1 MTKEEFQQRIE
12 EQRAIKQNADAE
24 IQRIR
29 QEYIDSADIK
39 VGDIVTEV
47 VQTTGSI
54 DNPKYVLGHE
64 VKVAGL
70 GITILHDNVGVTSV
84 LPKKKNGEFSKREV
98 TPYGGVIKNGKH
110 YDVSYRF

>member
-1 MTKEEFQQRIE
+1 MTKEEFQQRIK
-12 EQRAIKQNADAE
+12 EQRVIKQNADAE

-47 VQTTGSI
+47 TRATGSI
-54 DNPKYVLGHE
+54 DNPKYVLGSE

-70 GITILHDNVGVTSV
+70 GITIHNDEVGVTSV
-84 LPKKKNGEFSKREV
+84 FPKKKNGEFSKRKV
-98 TPYGGVIKNGKH
+98 TPYGGVLKNGKY
-110 YDVSYRF
+110 YDVSYHF